1 MRLGRSERGIK
12 LCGFLIAAYAI
23 DLMKETR
30 SILIVEDE
38 PLIAMM
44 LEDFLD
50 SLGHNV
56 RGTCDT
62 VEAALEEVEKG
73 GFDLAILDVN
83 LKGENVWPV
92 ATKLREKNVPFVIA
106 TGGHVDPPPPEFD
119 DAPVIE
125 KPYTVDRVT
134 PAIEAALAD

>member
-1 MRLGRSERGIK
+1 MPRSMSAG
-12 LCGFLIAAYAI
+12 
-23 DLMKETR
+23 R

-44 LEDFLD
+44 LEDFLE
-50 SLGHNV
+50 SLGHTV
-56 RGTCDT
+56 AGSCDT
-62 VEAALEEVEKG
+62 VECALDEAETG

-92 ATKLREKNVPFVIA
+92 ATKLREKMVPFVIA
-106 TGGHVDPPPPEFD
+106 TGGHVDPPPPEFN

-125 KPYTVDRVT
+125 KPYTADRVT
-134 PAIEAALAD
+134 PAIEAALAA